1 MSEDSVKWRIVTSEG
16 PTIPIKYERDGREA
30 MAYPVPFHR
39 PTKWYERKALRQL
52 LIASAFKP
60 VVLEIASNSPAAQ
73 AGIKTG
79 DEIVALNGRHI
90 YNFEPVY
97 ELQTS
102 WTNRPPEPMTLTIKR
117 GDEQFDRTL
126 LAVKPLQP
134 TNSPPL
140 IGILSLQVETNISL
154 IYPSPLEQIKT
165 SVGQIMSTFHALFS
179 SKSDIGVQQLG
190 GAVMIIRVYSN
201 LFQSDDGWRRVLWF
215 SVVMNVNL
223 ALLNLLPLPVLDGGH
238 ILLSLIEFIRRRPVS
253 NQILQFIQTGFVVVL
268 ISFMLYLAFF
278 DTGDWVRSARADR
291 EVPIV
296 FAPNK

>member
-1 MSEDSVKWRIVTSEG
+1 VI
-16 PTIPIKYERDGREA
+16 
-30 MAYPVPFHR
+30 F
-39 PTKWYERKALRQL
+39 
-52 LIASAFKP
+52 
-60 VVLEIASNSPAAQ
+60 EIASNSPAAL
-73 AGIKTG
+73 AGIRSG
-79 DEIVALNGRHI
+79 DEIIALNGRHI
-90 YNFEPVY
+90 YNYEPVFD
-97 ELQTS
+97 LQNS
-102 WTNRPPEPMTLTIKR
+102 WTNQQPEPVTLTLKR
-117 GDEQFDRTL
+117 DNEQFDRTL
-126 LAVKPLQP
+126 LAAKPKLP

-140 IGILSLQVETNISL
+140 LGILSLQVETNVSL
-154 IYPSPLEQIKT
+154 IHPSPLDQIQT

-179 SKSDIGVQQLG
+179 SKSEIGVQQLG

-238 ILLSLIEFIRRRPVS
+238 ILLSLVEFVRRRPVS

-291 EVPIV
+291 DVPIV
-296 FAPNK
+296 FAPDK